1 VTLTAFQQGSCPLNL
16 PTIGARRRTFGTTED
31 GAAQSLRCP
40 ATRGVTCWRC
50 NVRFE
55 HARYHE
61 HHDDGNF
68 PGFVS
73 SAHAS
78 VANAENDRKPA
89 GERGLFGIWN
99 EPVSPANE
107 TEKSCSSRLIIEF

>member
-1 VTLTAFQQGSCPLNL
+1 MPLQNARHWRPRRIFGGS
-16 PTIGARRRTFGTTED
+16 EH
-31 GAAQSLRCP
+31 GAAQSLRCRSYP
-40 ATRGVTCWRC
+40 SMPSSHG

-55 HARYHE
+55 HAHGYE

-89 GERGLFGIWN
+89 GERGLFGI
-99 EPVSPANE
+99 
-107 TEKSCSSRLIIEF
+107 